1 MACFLF
7 LLGDF
12 ATWRELIDSIED
24 QFAQASVISVDPSQ
38 HGIYSPNKPHE
49 ETRSNLRASCFFMWL
64 VGRLVS

>member
-24 QFAQASVISVDPSQ
+24 QFAQASNNS
-38 HGIYSPNKPHE
+38 
-49 ETRSNLRASCFFMWL
+49 TSCQCPARKQGHFL
-64 VGRLVS
+64 